1 MTKFTIT
8 NSQIKTAITLV
19 AQFASPKSPLPIL
32 SNILFIKGGILAGDG
47 AAQLTINVPIDAEFS
62 APADRIKKIIGSFA
76 DDAELTF
83 EVKDKLT
90 VKSGRSKLS
99 MSILSAQ
106 DFPVPKFEGTPII
119 FSMKQEDIKRHIQN
133 VIHAMPDAMVQIW
146 MNAICFRGDSAMAI
160 AGSQLA
166 VSVGDV
172 IESEFAIP
180 AKYANQVAKLMGSG
194 NVELHVYE
202 NKVVFNM
209 ADVEFVCPR
218 LTVKYPDVLTA
229 VPAIKN
235 PFIYFDKDEFLKAS
249 ARAAINASKFMGAM
263 IAVSNNEM
271 IITCKDFDASADDS
285 LPVKFD
291 GQDFE
296 FGYNI
301 EQMRAAVSAI
311 DSEEILCHVG
321 GKITGTMMFM
331 SPDQKQKCVISPM
344 RI

>member
-1 MTKFTIT
+1 MKFTIT
-8 NSQIKTAITLV
+8 TKEIKSAINLASQFT
-19 AQFASPKSPLPIL
+19 SPNSPLPIL
-32 SNILFIKGGILAGDG
+32 SNILFTPGGLIAGDG
-47 AAQLTINVPIDAEFS
+47 AAQITINAPVQGEFS
-62 APADRIKKIIGSFA
+62 APADRIKKIVSSFA

-83 EVKDKLT
+83 EAKDKLI

-106 DFPVPKFEGTPII
+106 DFPIPKFEGSPII
-119 FSMKQEDIKRHIQN
+119 FSMKQENIKRHIEN
-133 VIHAMPDAMVQIW
+133 VIHAMPKDMVQIW
-146 MNAICFRGDSAMAI
+146 MNAICFRGDSAFAI
-160 AGSQLA
+160 AGSHLA
-166 VSVGDV
+166 ISVGDA

-180 AKYANQVAKLMGSG
+180 AKYANQVAKLMSTG
-194 NVELHVYE
+194 NVELHIYE
-202 NKVVFNM
+202 NKIVFNM
-209 ADVEFVCPR
+209 ADIEFVCPR

-235 PFIYFDKDEFLKAS
+235 PFIYFDKEEFLKAS
-249 ARAAINASKFMGAM
+249 ARAAINASKFMGAK
-263 IAVSNNEM
+263 IVVSNNEM
-271 IITCKDFDASADDS
+271 TITCKDFDASADDS
-285 LPVKFD
+285 LPVKFE

-311 DSEEILCHVG
+311 ESEEILCHVG

-331 SPDQKQKCVISPM
+331 SPDQMQKCVISPM

>member
-1 MTKFTIT
+1 MKFTV
-8 NSQIKTAITLV
+8 NAGAVKSVITL
-19 AQFASPKSPLPIL
+19 ASQFTSPNSPLPIL
-32 SNILFIKGGILAGDG
+32 SNILFTPGGLIAGDG
-47 AAQLTINVPIDAEFS
+47 AAQIKINAPVQGEFS
-62 APADRIKKIIGSFA
+62 APADRIKKIVSSFA

-83 EVKDKLT
+83 EAKDKLT

-106 DFPVPKFEGTPII
+106 DFPIPAFTGTPVIL
-119 FSMKQEDIKRHIQN
+119 SMKQEDIKRHIEN
-133 VIHAMPDAMVQIW
+133 VIHAMPKDNVQIW
-146 MNAICFRGDSAMAI
+146 MNAICFRGDSVLAI
-160 AGSQLA
+160 AGSHLA
-166 VSVGDV
+166 VSVGDD
-172 IESEFAIP
+172 IEGEFAIP

-194 NVELHVYE
+194 NVELHIYE
-202 NKVVFNM
+202 NKIVFNM
-209 ADVEFVCPR
+209 ADIEFVCPR

-229 VPAIKN
+229 VPVIKN
-235 PFIYFDKDEFLKAS
+235 PFIYFDKEEFLKAS
-249 ARAAINASKFMGAM
+249 ARAAINASKFMGAK
-263 IAVSNNEM
+263 IVVSNNEM
-271 IITCKDFDASADDS
+271 TITCKDFDASADDS
-285 LPVKFD
+285 LPVKFE

-331 SPDQKQKCVISPM
+331 SPDQMQKCVISPM

>member
-8 NSQIKTAITLV
+8 NSQIKQAITLA

-32 SNILFIKGGILAGDG
+32 SNILFMPGQIIAGDG
-47 AAQLTINVPIDAEFS
+47 AAQITINAPVHAEFS

-106 DFPVPKFEGTPII
+106 DFPVPKFDGQPII
-119 FSMKQEDIKRHIQN
+119 LTMKQEDIKRHIEN
-133 VIHAMPDAMVQIW
+133 VIHSMPKDNVQIW
-146 MNAICFRGDSAMAI
+146 MNAICFRGDSVISMA
-160 AGSQLA
+160 GNHLA
-166 VSVGDV
+166 VSVGED
-172 IESEFAIP
+172 IEGEFAIP
-180 AKYANQVAKLMGSG
+180 AKYANQVAKLMGNG
-194 NVELHVYE
+194 LTDVHVYE
-202 NKVVFNM
+202 NKLVFNLG
-209 ADVEFVCPR
+209 DVTFMCPR
-218 LTVKYPDVLTA
+218 LSVKYPDVLTA
-229 VPAIKN
+229 VPALKN

-271 IITCKDFDASADDS
+271 TITCKDFDASADDS
-285 LPVKFD
+285 LLVKFE